1 MKIIKFAGGGFY
13 YLTLAP
19 FSTTLIFKSSAKSF
33 SQWIEGRAGRTSHS
47 KLQTTEKIGD
57 EEETLKK
64 ILANI
69 LVPANQLMLAE
80 LPMIQCA
87 PAPCPGSR

>member
-1 MKIIKFAGGGFY
+1 MLFY
-13 YLTLAP
+13 YLTLASY
-19 FSTTLIFKSSAKSF
+19 FTTLDISNPLPQA

-57 EEETLKK
+57 EEETLKN

-80 LPMIQCA
+80 FPEHDLVRADALP
-87 PAPCPGSR
+87 RV